1 MTSEDSAHD
10 PRIGR
15 ALGHYRIIEKIGSG
29 GMGMVYRAHDGQLDR
44 EGAINLPLVRMR
56 VSYFPAQK

>member
-10 PRIGR
+10 PLIGQ

-29 GMGMVYRAHDGQLDR
+29 GMGMVYRAHDEHLDR
-44 EGAINLPLVRMR
+44 EVAINLSLVRTR
-56 VSYFPAQK
+56 FS